1 MITPATNGSPHIGD
15 FMSLLN
21 IFRPKWQ
28 HSDPKVRVQAILEL
42 GNDSQSIFETIA
54 SSDESAEVREAAI
67 RKLSNIDSLRKIFKQ
82 ESDDVLRRLAGSR
95 LHEEIAKVLKAHRIP
110 ATKRE
115 LDLLKEV
122 SDTRLV
128 EDLLK
133 NMPSSELRLELVKL
147 TDKQGP
153 LSQCALKDAK
163 EEVAL
168 AALDRVESE
177 SLLREIFQSS
187 RHTSVRKKAGEHL
200 KKGKEAKESGENA
213 TVLLFRKREA
223 LVQQA
228 KRLTEDEKV
237 LDNEPAFESLLQE
250 ATALGMGPAQA
261 DLDAI
266 HKKFTDK
273 CDEARRAKEETAE
286 KERERKAKQEAQ
298 ISLVDDFEHLLNAY
312 RPEAKAK
319 AEEILKQGATLFTD
333 AKSAFAKRFDF
344 LKTRYEKLAAETEAA
359 ANEAAAAPVQ
369 NEGDGTPALTRE
381 EILEELK
388 ALASQNATEAIGHR
402 VKALARMWESFPLM
416 EGDDPLLQAYN
427 ALRNQFTE
435 KISAMNEN
443 LKKTIE
449 ENTAKLREI
458 IESIKKINEN
468 EDFREISKMLR
479 DSYHHW
485 KEIVGE
491 DKFRYQEIWKEYRDA
506 TSRFQEMQEWESWHN
521 ERDRENIL
529 EEMELLAK
537 DTPSKEMLY
546 KLRGFSNQWKAIGPV
561 SSARLGEFRD
571 KFRALFEQIMTLCE
585 PVLKEQEEER
595 QKNLAEKEKICA
607 EVEVLSS
614 DASDNWRDKFKTMQ
628 QFQEAWKAVGQVP
641 RENNQPLWDRF
652 RVASNIFYTKHKE
665 FLKKEDAARAVNYDA
680 KIKLCEQAEALSES
694 TDWNGTTN
702 KLKKLQEDWKSVG
715 PAPKVQSEAVW
726 NRFRTAC
733 DKFFEAKR
741 AHYEAMDSEKETNFT
756 AKEALCAKL
765 EALDLDPKNPE
776 TVKAVTDIETEWKTI
791 GMVPREKMDA
801 LWDRYCASA
810 DKFQDRLAEADPA
823 VKESLMQ
830 SKAQKES
837 MFERVNALMDSSGAN
852 QSADTVRELQQA
864 WRDLPRCGTAE
875 QNLYKRFRD
884 ACDEF
889 FNRRRDQLEIQEQ
902 ARDNNLQKKVLLC
915 EQAERLLQNDGG
927 DIREAMN
934 EVKRLRRLWKEVGAV
949 PRNESEKIWQ
959 RFNTACDAVFA
970 QGRGEA
976 PANSGTQAP
985 AAPQAPQA

>member
-1 MITPATNGSPHIGD
+1 MIASPQAGFHTGD

-28 HSDPKVRVQAILEL
+28 HSDPKVRVQAVLEL
-42 GNDSQSIFETIA
+42 GNDSQNVFETVA
-54 SSDESAEVREAAI
+54 SSDESVEVREAAI

-82 ESDDVLRRLAGSR
+82 ESDDSLRRLAGIR
-95 LHEEIAKVLKAHRIP
+95 LHEEIAKVLKALRIP

-153 LSQCALKDAK
+153 LSLCALKDAK
-163 EEVAL
+163 EDVAL
-168 AALDRVESE
+168 AALDRVQSE

-187 RHTSVRKKAGEHL
+187 RHTSVRKKAGERL
-200 KKGKEAKESGENA
+200 KKSKEAKETGESA

-237 LDNEPAFESLLQE
+237 RDNENAFDSLLKE
-250 ATALGMGPAQA
+250 AEALGMGPAQA

-266 HKKFTDK
+266 HKKFADK
-273 CDEARRAKEETAE
+273 CADVRRAQEETIEKE
-286 KERERKAKQEAQ
+286 KERKEKQEAQ
-298 ISLVDDFEHLLNAY
+298 VKLIDDFEHLLNAY
-312 RPEAKAK
+312 APEAKAK
-319 AEEILKQGATLFTD
+319 AEELLKQGSGLFSD
-333 AKSAFAKRFDF
+333 AKSAFTKRFEF
-344 LKTRYEKLAAETEAA
+344 LKSRYEKLAAEAEAA
-359 ANEAAAAPVQ
+359 ASKAAPAPMNVQ
-369 NEGDGTPALTRE
+369 GDNAPALTRE

-388 ALASQNATEAIGHR
+388 VLVGQDATEAIGHR

-427 ALRNQFTE
+427 ALRNQLTE
-435 KISAMNEN
+435 KLSAMSDS

-468 EDFREISKMLR
+468 EDFREISKKLR

-485 KEIVGE
+485 KEVVGE

-521 ERDRENIL
+521 ERDRETIL
-529 EEMELLAK
+529 EEMSLLAK
-537 DTPSKEMLY
+537 DTPSKEMLF
-546 KLRGFSNQWKAIGPV
+546 KLRGYSNQWKAIGPV

-571 KFRALFEQIMTLCE
+571 KFRALFEQIMNLCE

-607 EVEVLSS
+607 EVEALSADS
-614 DASDNWRDKFKTMQ
+614 TDNWRDKFKTMQ
-628 QFQEAWKAVGQVP
+628 QYQESWKAVGQVP
-641 RENNQPLWDRF
+641 RESNQPLWDRF
-652 RVASNIFYTKHKE
+652 RAASNVFYTKHKE
-665 FLKKEDAARAVNYDA
+665 FLKKEDAARALNYDA
-680 KIKLCEQAEALSES
+680 KVKLCEQAEALSES
-694 TDWNGTTN
+694 SDWNGTTN
-702 KLKKLQEDWKSVG
+702 KLKKLQEDWKAVG
-715 PAPKVQSEAVW
+715 PAPKAQSEAIW

-733 DKFFEAKR
+733 DKFFEMKR
-741 AHYEAMDSEKETNFT
+741 AHYEAMDSEKETNLA

-776 TVKAVTDIETEWKTI
+776 TVKAVTDIESEWKTI

-801 LWDRYCASA
+801 LWDRYCTSA

-823 VKESLMQ
+823 VKESIAKA
-830 SKAQKES
+830 KAQKES
-837 MFERVNALMDSSGAN
+837 MLERVNAFMESAGAN
-852 QSADTVRELQQA
+852 QSADAVREMQQE
-864 WRDLPRCGTAE
+864 WRDLPRCGSSE
-875 QNLYKRFRD
+875 QDLYKRFRE

-927 DIREAMN
+927 DIHEAMN

-970 QGRGEA
+970 KGRGNA
-976 PANSGTQAP
+976 PATDAQP
-985 AAPQAPQA
+985 APQAPQA